1 MTKTKKI
8 TISIDGF
15 SSCGKSTL
23 AKALAK
29 KINYI
34 FIDSGAMYRGVSL
47 YCIDNNLT
55 IDNEI
60 NESLLI
66 EHLPLIELSY
76 KINENT
82 LSPELI
88 LNGENVENKIRRI
101 EVASIV
107 SKVASIKEV
116 RQKLVLEQQKMGE
129 FGGIVMDGRDIGS
142 VVFPT
147 AELKLFITADPETR
161 AQRRYKE
168 LKEKGDIVTLEEIS
182 VNLEERDRIDSTRKE
197 SPLRQTK
204 DAILLDNS
212 AFTPDEQLDI
222 VYNLYLNKVNE
233 IVLQT
238 NL

>member
-8 TISIDGF
+8 TIAIDGF

-60 NESLLI
+60 NDSLLI

-82 LSPELI
+82 MSPELI

-168 LKEKGDIVTLEEIS
+168 LKEKGDLVTLEEIS

-212 AFTPDEQLDI
+212 TFTPDEQLDI

-238 NL
+238 NP

>member
-8 TISIDGF
+8 TIAIDGF

-76 KINENT
+76 KINEKT
-82 LSPELI
+82 MSPELI

-197 SPLRQTK
+197 SPLLQTK

-212 AFTPDEQLDI
+212 TFTPDEQLDI

-238 NL
+238 NP

>member
-8 TISIDGF
+8 TIAIDGF

-197 SPLRQTK
+197 SPLLQTK

-212 AFTPDEQLDI
+212 TFTPDEQLDI

-238 NL
+238 NP

>member
-8 TISIDGF
+8 TIAIDGF

-82 LSPELI
+82 MSPELI

-197 SPLRQTK
+197 SPLLQTK

-212 AFTPDEQLDI
+212 SFTPEEQLDI

-238 NL
+238 NP